1 MMMMMMMMM
10 MMRCCSSSGG
20 SRYLIRPG
28 RRYLYRARSIR
39 AMASHLSILPQSS
52 SVSQHSGL
60 VRSFTLTILTTGL
73 QLQGCRRSI
82 NRPRATSSGQA
93 DRRAVQWP

>member
-1 MMMMMMMMM
+1 
-10 MMRCCSSSGG
+10 
-20 SRYLIRPG
+20 
-28 RRYLYRARSIR
+28 
-39 AMASHLSILPQSS
+39 
-52 SVSQHSGL
+52 L